1 MLEVQIEKDK
11 IYIPLKETWHKLTPE
26 EEVRQNFICELVN
39 EYGYSL
45 EQMDQE
51 IKVTNS
57 DRGTGRAS
65 ADIVVWKSKDERVG
79 KKTAFMVIECKAEEV
94 GIREKDFY
102 QGYNYATWARAKIF
116 VASNLLETKVF
127 KVIEEELPLKL
138 SRVAAIPHCDD
149 IQKNEDLEKI
159 LSQTQVFKRD
169 EFAQLLFQCHSVI
182 RDNDKLSPE
191 AAFDEIS
198 KILFMKILY
207 ERNPSKHTI
216 FSLKKFE
223 EDEAHYEE
231 NVRPQLEGPDRNT
244 PYFQILFRRVKNTYK
259 KADLFDI
266 NERINIRESSFKQ
279 IVKMLEIYNL
289 SETSEDIKGIAFE
302 DFLGRTFRGEL
313 GQFFTPR
320 TVVDFMVELLNPKE
334 GELVCDPCCGS
345 GGFLIKSFE
354 HVREQIEQ
362 DIDKQKDVIKA
373 EYLGENLEN
382 LDDEEANKI
391 VDEKLLKLNKEL
403 VVSKDLDKIVSRID
417 KLSKESIYGTDANP
431 RMARVSKMNM
441 IMHGDGHGGVHH
453 NDGLLNVNG
462 IFENRFDVIVTNP
475 PFGSRVTSDQKIEES
490 DKYTDTEKIAYYTE
504 KFGDNYTRAL
514 KQIEDNIGESI
525 VDLYEVGEFSG
536 LTEIL
541 FIERCLN
548 LLKPNGRM
556 GIVLPEGVLDNTN
569 LDKVRKFFEKKAAIS
584 LVVSLP
590 SELFLKS
597 GATVKTSILFMRK
610 FTESELATIKSIED
624 AVIEYF
630 DEQRGEVQRELT
642 EVETDIENAK
652 DTIKELKRRRRDR
665 AETDKEQ
672 IEADLLHWT
681 GIEQGLKDR
690 KKEVKKEITKRLKE
704 LNKQQEIAIEEAIK
718 KDFDYEIP
726 MAEIEKAGI
735 DSQGRKIANQLPAL
749 LKEYREY
756 QTSKEAEN
764 ELSESV

>member
-231 NVRPQLEGPDRNT
+231 NVRPQLEGPDRNI